1 MVKEPRYQTPLIY
14 GNVKF
19 WRDQNTSKLLLSNG
33 LGNKPPLR
41 TPNLHFY
48 EFEVR
53 TIRTE

>member
-19 WRDQNTSKLLLSNG
+19 GRGQNTSKLLLSNG

-48 EFEVR
+48 EFEVG